1 MSAPHLPPPGGELR
15 RDRPFASRA
24 EVAAIVRAALASPGE
39 ARDVVTEDAPPAA
52 APTTTTTPPVPVS
65 LSPPA
70 SPARPRRAHGPR
82 DDERTNPL
90 AQSVDYDDVE
100 RDKVAA
106 YEALH
111 AANRRLNNRLQPYFE
126 QRCQSD
132 MLYAFLYAYDACG
145 MDESLR
151 VMVEFVLAQ
160 YAQDADA
167 PAPYNTAATAY
178 VRETFTHIVERS
190 RDRTA
195 KLALMLFILAREPR
209 VEARVRAE
217 CPAATVRH
225 LDQFMRALRYLARGM
240 LQAKCT
246 RQNIQTLL
254 QTFVVRCG
262 TVYTDELM
270 PAGLDPHTAD
280 VTPTYHATAATAPPP
295 TPARTMRNV

>member
-1 MSAPHLPPPGGELR
+1 M
-15 RDRPFASRA
+15 
-24 EVAAIVRAALASPGE
+24 
-39 ARDVVTEDAPPAA
+39 DVVPD
-52 APTTTTTPPVPVS
+52 PTTVPVS
-65 LSPPA
+65 LSPPR
-70 SPARPRRAHGPR
+70 SPARAPRPRGPR
-82 DDERTNPL
+82 DDERANPL
-90 AQSVDYDDVE
+90 AQAVDCDESE

-106 YEALH
+106 YDALRR
-111 AANRRLNNRLQPYFE
+111 ANQRLNRQLQPYFE

-132 MLYAFLYAYDACG
+132 MLHAFLYAYDACG
-145 MDESLR
+145 MDESLA
-151 VMVEFVLAQ
+151 VMVDFVLAQ
-160 YAQDADA
+160 YAQDAAA
-167 PAPYNTAATAY
+167 PAPYNTAAAAY

-246 RQNIQTLL
+246 RQNIQTVL

-262 TVYTDELM
+262 AVYTDELM

-280 VTPTYHATAATAPPP
+280 VTPTYHAAAPATTAASGHL
-295 TPARTMRNV
+295 